1 MTAIEVACP
10 TCTQQPGEPCIW
22 PIDGPVPW
30 KSGQFHDSRCA
41 QAARITSMESGAAT
55 QDAPT
60 LNDFNQAV
68 DDSGLV

>member
-10 TCTQQPGEPCIW
+10 RCASQPGDNCVNLQ
-22 PIDGPVPW
+22 D
-30 KSGQFHDSRCA
+30 SSSFHYERVE
-41 QAARITSMESGAAT
+41 AAYRITSMESGAAT

-60 LNDFNQAV
+60 LNDFNQAA